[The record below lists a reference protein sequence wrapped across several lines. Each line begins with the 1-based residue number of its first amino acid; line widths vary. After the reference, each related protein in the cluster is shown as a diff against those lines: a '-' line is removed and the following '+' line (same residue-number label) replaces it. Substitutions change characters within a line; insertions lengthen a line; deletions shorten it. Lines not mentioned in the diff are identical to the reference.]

1 MRSLA
6 EDVLQTARRASWHCT
21 GFKRFRRERKNHADG
36 EPDVR
41 AIIDRCTVTQ
51 LVFIPRTS
59 KI

>member
-51 LVFIPRTS
+51 LVIFL
-59 KI
+59 